1 MNMLTLN
8 PHPVQTMSSLELVEF
23 INSQRT
29 EGEAIL
35 SHADFMKKVPKVLAG
50 GEGKFSDT
58 YVHPQNGQT
67 YPCYVFPKREACL
80 MAMSYSYELQAAVF
94 DKMTALEAQA
104 MQTIAL
110 PNFTDPAEAAVA
122 WAAEFKA
129 KQLAQVQVTQLET
142 KVTEM
147 TVDVQAFN
155 QLTKADGS
163 LCITDAAKALGKG
176 QKELHKWLSAHD
188 WIYKRAGSAHWLGY
202 VDKEKS
208 GYVEHKVTEVTR
220 GDGSTK
226 IVEQVRITPK
236 GLAKLAKTFAAGGD
250 L

>member
-23 INSQRT
+23 INLQRK
-29 EGEAIL
+29 EDEAAL
-35 SHADFMKKVPKVLAG
+35 THANFLAKVQKVLG
-50 GEGKFSDT
+50 DGSHSFECDLPDSYGRPRK
-58 YVHPQNGQT
+58 G
-67 YPCYVFPKREACL
+67 YVFPKREACL

-163 LCITDAAKALGKG
+163 LCVTDAAKALGKG

-188 WIYKRAGSAHWLGY
+188 WIYKRTGCAHWLGY
-202 VDKEKS
+202 SDKEKS
-208 GYVEHKVTEVTR
+208 GYVEHKVTEVSR
-220 GDGSTK
+220 PDGTTK
-226 IVEQVRITPK
+226 ITEQVRITPK
-236 GLAKLAKTFAAGGD
+236 GLTKLAKIFATGD
-250 L
+250 AA

>member
-23 INSQRT
+23 INSQRK
-29 EGEAIL
+29 EGEAVVRH
-35 SHADFMKKVPKVLAG
+35 SDFLAKVLKVLGSEYSENFRSTYIA
-50 GEGKFSDT
+50 ENGK
-58 YVHPQNGQT
+58 QN
-67 YPCYVFPKREACL
+67 PCYVFPKREACL

-104 MQTIAL
+104 MQPFDPMAALSDPNALRGLLLGYSEKVIAL
-110 PNFTDPAEAAVA
+110 EH
-122 WAAEFKA
+122 
-129 KQLAQVQVTQLET
+129 

-176 QKELHKWLSAHD
+176 QKELHRWLNAND
-188 WIYKRAGSAHWLGY
+188 WIYKRAGNAHWLGY
-202 VDKEKS
+202 SEKEKS
-208 GYVEHKVTEVTR
+208 GYLEHKVTEVTR
-220 GDGSTK
+220 GDGTTK

-236 GLAKLAKTFAAGGD
+236 GLAKLAKIFAAGGE